1 MSTPTPPTA
10 CLNCEAPL
18 PAGARYCPTCGQET
32 NVQAPT
38 LREFAQQ
45 FGGAYFSTEGALWR
59 TLKLLLTR
67 PGELT
72 RQYLA
77 GRRRHYVLPLRL
89 YLTLSVLVLL
99 ALRLAASFTL
109 NVEGAKT
116 PEKGVQNL
124 QINIAH
130 GKAGVKD
137 GAFFCNDLP
146 QWLCKRLQ
154 RRLDIEPKAVLRE
167 VAEYGA
173 RYVSNLGAAM
183 FVLVPAFAAWLKLA
197 WWNRRLR
204 YTEHLVFALHLH
216 AFWFLMLGLLLSQV
230 GLLAFAA
237 MVATPL
243 YTWLAERRVYRA
255 RWWAQLLRDAFVL
268 VAYAATLG
276 FVLTLLAVWSLLF

>member
-1 MSTPTPPTA
+1 MDAPAA
-10 CLNCEAPL
+10 CLNCDSPL
-18 PAGARYCPTCGQET
+18 PAEARFCPACGQET
-32 NVQAPT
+32 KVQAPT

-59 TLKLLLTR
+59 TLKLLLVR

-89 YLTLSVLVLL
+89 YLTISVLVLL
-99 ALRLAASFTL
+99 VLRLTASATL
-109 NVEGAKT
+109 DIGETKT
-116 PEKGVQNL
+116 PAKGVQNL

-146 QWLCKRLQ
+146 AWLCARLQ

-167 VAEYGA
+167 VQEYGT

-183 FVLVPAFAAWLKLA
+183 FLLVPAFAGWLKLA
-197 WWNRRLR
+197 WWKRRLR

-230 GLLAFAA
+230 GLLAFGALL
-237 MVATPL
+237 ATPV
-243 YTWLAERRVYRA
+243 YTWLAERRVFGA
-255 RWWAQLLRDAFVL
+255 RWWAQLLRDVFVAT
-268 VAYAATLG
+268 AYAATLG
-276 FVLTLLAVWSLLF
+276 FVLTVLALWSLLF